1 LPARDSLRRLDGGV
15 RNSCADGSRC
25 ICVALRSTE
34 SGNDRGD
41 NMTRLL
47 DKIFVVSLLA
57 GLVVQ
62 PAWSSPAFVA
72 PGINSAGNIAYPSNV
87 ATPGIV
93 TLMAKLD
100 NSGNVQN
107 LDVLRDLPSLS
118 SVASAA
124 VKSWGFTPASLD
136 GQAVPSVLPISV
148 VFNPFNPGGVGYS
161 SQTISIS
168 PATPGAAA
176 EYMPPQIT
184 AASYATYPAM
194 SVSSGA
200 VVLDVVVGSS
210 GKVAKVHVVRGVQ
223 SLTPQATKA
232 VKAWTFSA
240 ATFQGTP
247 IGSHMVIA
255 FVFPS
260 PGTGS
265 F

>member
-1 LPARDSLRRLDGGV
+1 LGPYGSRRLCLD
-15 RNSCADGSRC
+15 
-25 ICVALRSTE
+25 E
-34 SGNDRGD
+34 SGD

-47 DKIFVVSLLA
+47 NQMVVVVLLA

-62 PAWSSPAFVA
+62 TAWSGPGFVA
-72 PGINSAGNIAYPSNV
+72 PGISTAGNIAYPTN
-87 ATPGIV
+87 AMTPGIV
-93 TLMAKLD
+93 TLMANLD
-100 NSGNVQN
+100 NSGSVQN
-107 LDVLRDLPSLS
+107 LDVLRDLPALT
-118 SVASAA
+118 SVSSAA
-124 VKSWGFTPASLD
+124 VRSWGFTPASLD

-168 PATPGAAA
+168 QAAPTPSAG
-176 EYMPPQIT
+176 YMPPQIT
-184 AASYATYPAM
+184 AASYATYPAI

-210 GKVAKVHVVRGVQ
+210 GKITKVHVVRGVQ

-232 VKAWTFSA
+232 VKAWMFSA

-247 IGSHMVIA
+247 ISSHMVIA
-255 FVFPS
+255 FVFPA

>member
-1 LPARDSLRRLDGGV
+1 
-15 RNSCADGSRC
+15 
-25 ICVALRSTE
+25 
-34 SGNDRGD
+34 
-41 NMTRLL
+41 MTRLL
-47 DKIFVVSLLA
+47 NKIVVVILLA

-62 PAWSSPAFVA
+62 TSWSGPAFVA
-72 PGINSAGNIAYPSNV
+72 PGISTAGNIAYPTNV
-87 ATPGIV
+87 MTPGIV
-93 TLMAKLD
+93 TLMANLD

-107 LDVLRDLPSLS
+107 LDVLRDLPSLT

-124 VKSWGFTPASLD
+124 VKNWGFTPASLD
-136 GQAVPSVLPISV
+136 GQVVPSVLPISV
-148 VFNPFNPGGVGYS
+148 VFNPGGVGYS
-161 SQTISIS
+161 SQTISIAQ
-168 PATPGAAA
+168 ATPGASA

-232 VKAWTFSA
+232 VKTWTFSA

-247 IGSHMVIA
+247 ISSHMVIA

-260 PGTGS
+260 PGSGS

>member
-1 LPARDSLRRLDGGV
+1 M
-15 RNSCADGSRC
+15 
-25 ICVALRSTE
+25 TTK
-34 SGNDRGD
+34 
-41 NMTRLL
+41 MTRILGVT
-47 DKIFVVSLLA
+47 IAVILLA

-62 PAWSSPAFVA
+62 TASSGPAFVA
-72 PGINSAGNIAYPSNV
+72 PGITSAGNIAYPTDV
-87 ATPGIV
+87 RTPGIV
-93 TLMAKLD
+93 TLMVNLD

-107 LDVLRDLPSLS
+107 LDVLRDLPSLT
-118 SVASAA
+118 SVASAG
-124 VKSWGFTPASLD
+124 VKSWSFRPASLD
-136 GQAVPSVLPISV
+136 GQAVPAVLPVSV

-168 PATPGAAA
+168 PASPAGNA
-176 EYMPPQIT
+176 EYLPPQIT

-223 SLTPQATKA
+223 SLTQQATTA

-247 IGSHMVIA
+247 ISSHLVIA

>member
-1 LPARDSLRRLDGGV
+1 
-15 RNSCADGSRC
+15 
-25 ICVALRSTE
+25 
-34 SGNDRGD
+34 
-41 NMTRLL
+41 MTRLL
-47 DKIFVVSLLA
+47 NKIVVVSMLA

-62 PAWSSPAFVA
+62 TSWSGPAFVA
-72 PGINSAGNIAYPSNV
+72 PGISTAGNIAYPTNV
-87 ATPGIV
+87 MTPGIV
-93 TLMAKLD
+93 TLMANLD

-107 LDVLRDLPSLS
+107 LDVLRDLPSLT

-124 VKSWGFTPASLD
+124 VKNWGFTPASLD
-136 GQAVPSVLPISV
+136 GQVVPSVLPISV
-148 VFNPFNPGGVGYS
+148 VFNPGGVGYS
-161 SQTISIS
+161 SQTISIAQ
-168 PATPGAAA
+168 ATPGASA

-232 VKAWTFSA
+232 VKTWTFSA

-247 IGSHMVIA
+247 ISSHMVIA

-260 PGTGS
+260 PGSGS

>member
-1 LPARDSLRRLDGGV
+1 MD
-15 RNSCADGSRC
+15 
-25 ICVALRSTE
+25 E
-34 SGNDRGD
+34 RGE
-41 NMTRLL
+41 NMTQLL
-47 DKIFVVSLLA
+47 NKIVVVILLS

-62 PAWSSPAFVA
+62 AAWSGPAFVA
-72 PGINSAGNIAYPSNV
+72 PGISSAGNIAYPSNV

-93 TLMAKLD
+93 TLMATLD
-100 NSGNVQN
+100 SSGNAQN
-107 LDVLRDLPSLS
+107 LDVLRDLPSLT

-124 VKSWGFTPASLD
+124 VKGWGFTPASLD

-161 SQTISIS
+161 SQNISIS
-168 PATPGAAA
+168 QWVAGASG

-184 AASYATYPAM
+184 AASYATYPAL
-194 SVSSGA
+194 SVSAGA

-210 GKVAKVHVVRGVQ
+210 GKVAKVHVVHGVQ

-232 VKAWTFSA
+232 VKTWAFSA

-247 IGSHMVIA
+247 ISSHMVIA

>member
-1 LPARDSLRRLDGGV
+1 
-15 RNSCADGSRC
+15 
-25 ICVALRSTE
+25 
-34 SGNDRGD
+34 
-41 NMTRLL
+41 MTRLL
-47 DKIFVVSLLA
+47 NKIVVVSMLA

-62 PAWSSPAFVA
+62 TSWSGPAFVA
-72 PGINSAGNIAYPSNV
+72 PGISTAGNIAYPTNV
-87 ATPGIV
+87 MTPGIV
-93 TLMAKLD
+93 TLMANLD

-107 LDVLRDLPSLS
+107 LDVLRDLPSLT

-124 VKSWGFTPASLD
+124 VKNWGFTPASLD
-136 GQAVPSVLPISV
+136 GQVVPSVLPISV
-148 VFNPFNPGGVGYS
+148 VFNPGGVGYS
-161 SQTISIS
+161 SQTISIAQ
-168 PATPGAAA
+168 ATPGASA

-223 SLTPQATKA
+223 SLTPQATNA
-232 VKAWTFSA
+232 VKTWTFSA

-247 IGSHMVIA
+247 ISSHMVIA

-260 PGTGS
+260 PGSGS

>member
-1 LPARDSLRRLDGGV
+1 
-15 RNSCADGSRC
+15 
-25 ICVALRSTE
+25 
-34 SGNDRGD
+34 
-41 NMTRLL
+41 MTRLL
-47 DKIFVVSLLA
+47 DKIFLVSLLA

-62 PAWSSPAFVA
+62 PAWSAPAFVA
-72 PGINSAGNIAYPSNV
+72 PGINSAGNIAYPTNV

-107 LDVLRDLPSLS
+107 LDVLRDLPALS

-168 PATPGAAA
+168 QATPGAAA

-194 SVSSGA
+194 SVASGA

-232 VKAWTFSA
+232 VKSWTFSA